1 MRHGEGPSCER
12 SGGQRRGRGRR
23 RSPWTQRAR
32 PQGAWKTAKNAVS
45 HRAHSHLSSPYI
57 KIHGKTGA
65 RADQVDEC
73 QKFVSFRRPLTPEA
87 AFHME
92 QAVDRSTTCAASAS
106 PSSSTRRKHD
116 FRIDD
121 FLEVDRLLGT
131 GPRESAPLACVVAG
145 RVRAAEK
152 AGSCRSPAGR
162 SSQRVVPQPSG
173 RHRRASRRWSTRP
186 GFVSFDAVP
195 S

>member
-1 MRHGEGPSCER
+1 MPITPHKPGSTTPPRSCRTRYHER
-12 SGGQRRGRGRR
+12 PRACGTVRDHPARR

-87 AFHME
+87 AF
-92 QAVDRSTTCAASAS
+92 QWNRPSTAA
-106 PSSSTRRKHD
+106 RRAQPALRH
-116 FRIDD
+116 
-121 FLEVDRLLGT
+121 
-131 GPRESAPLACVVAG
+131 P
-145 RVRAAEK
+145 RVRAGSTTSASTTFSRLTASWGQAPEK
-152 AGSCRSPAGR
+152 A
-162 SSQRVVPQPSG
+162 
-173 RHRRASRRWSTRP
+173 RRWPVSLQDGCGPPRRP
-186 GFVSFDAVP
+186 GRAAPPLGGRP
-195 S
+195 SE